1 MLLITS
7 SRDYTGGQMSSVL
20 YAAPL
25 LKSNVDSYY
34 SSTCLRN
41 PAIWSTI
48 HGFNN
53 EYMLINDYQTLNKLF
68 QMKKIEDPMARLN
81 AFGPE
86 MVILSD
92 YPRWQHVRR
101 KPFPFSS
108 LLPKQALTK
117 WLYALFFKFA
127 LPTDRSNMHFS
138 NLIFCPLN
146 LTIYFRVL
154 LRLHESGY
162 PRHWLAT
169 ALANIVANTV
179 TTSARPAETA
189 PLEIEEVRRENP
201 VCKVTTAPYAPEMS
215 TLTTIFQPMLP
226 FSIISS
232 ALPKPDDIQL
242 YTISFSSLHVNYDQ
256 DRQPIFALVFYNDHM
271 LEKVFPG
278 RHPATLNWRPLFY
291 HNCGHKCGDCSQFRE
306 NGLILWSSFEW
317 ERRKERASV
326 WMRKDFGD
334 KCLSS
339 WEWRVGMLRTDTWRL
354 ATRPGRAKD
363 VMVQGIRWGH
373 GGEEEEYW
381 STTSGSDS
389 ETA

>member
-1 MLLITS
+1 
-7 SRDYTGGQMSSVL
+7 MSSVL

-25 LKSNVDSYY
+25 LKSNDESYY
-34 SSTCLRN
+34 SFTCLRN

-53 EYMLINDYQTLNKLF
+53 EYMLINDYRTLNRLF
-68 QMKKIEDPMARLN
+68 QMKKIEDPMARLHG
-81 AFGPE
+81 FGPE

-92 YPRWQHVRR
+92 YTKWQYVRR
-101 KPFPFSS
+101 KRFPFSS
-108 LLPKQALTK
+108 LLPREALTK
-117 WLYALFFKFA
+117 WLYALFLKFA
-127 LPTDRSNMHFS
+127 LPTDRTNMHFS

-169 ALANIVANTV
+169 ALANIVSNTV
-179 TTSARPAETA
+179 KTSARPAETA
-189 PLEIEEVRRENP
+189 PLEIEEVQRENP
-201 VCKVTTAPYAPEMS
+201 VRKVTTAPYAPEMS
-215 TLTTIFQPMLP
+215 TLATIFQPMLP

-232 ALPKPDDIQL
+232 ALPKADDIHL

-256 DRQPIFALVFYNDHM
+256 DRQPIFALIFYNDHM
-271 LEKVFPG
+271 LKPVIGE
-278 RHPATLNWRPLFY
+278 RHPAALNWRLLFY
-291 HNCGHKCGDCSQFRE
+291 RACGHESDELAQLRE
-306 NGLILWSSFEW
+306 NGLVLWSSFEW

-339 WEWRVGMLRTDTWRL
+339 RDWCVGMLRTDIWRL
-354 ATRPGRAKD
+354 VTMTAQAKD
-363 VMVQGIRWGH
+363 VMVKGKKWGH
-373 GGEEEEYW
+373 ESEEGEDC
-381 STTSGSDS
+381 SPTQLLSPIGF
-389 ETA
+389 